1 MSKPEAK
8 KVTREK
14 GQDTKDAKNKTEK
27 ANAKLDRLMK
37 AHPVLAE
44 KYQLKKAECERKG
57 VQCTET
63 DAGYTALTERFVVQR
78 NILTANMGRRE
89 ELLAEVAAL
98 LAEVTALG
106 VSDRALDEGLNDL
119 DADRQALDANVE
131 MLKGEHKDLFKDMDA
146 VVMEMVDAS
155 KEVSVATLEV
165 NVATEEETEAVA
177 SSVMHNTAFAGKLAT
192 DSAASAAATEKEK
205 LDAEN
210 KKKLSRETTQKK
222 SLQSDLSSLKNL
234 QVKEYAT
241 FHEKLK
247 GLVALFPAP
256 FTVFADKENAV

>member
-1 MSKPEAK
+1 MSDRKETSTTVHEKFASMSKPEAK

-89 ELLAEVAAL
+89 EL
-98 LAEVTALG
+98 
-106 VSDRALDEGLNDL
+106 L